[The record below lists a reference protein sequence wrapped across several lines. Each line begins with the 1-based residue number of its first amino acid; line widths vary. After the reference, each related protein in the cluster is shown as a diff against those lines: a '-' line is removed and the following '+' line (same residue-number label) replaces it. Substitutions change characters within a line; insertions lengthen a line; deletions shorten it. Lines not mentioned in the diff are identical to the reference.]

1 LLITC
6 LAAAILSDTG
16 GSCDPAVECL
26 PENFA
31 LAQAACRFDDPGF
44 KACQMEFRNHLIA
57 STCIAAMIATFLM
70 AIFARM
76 PLAVAPA
83 MGVNAYF
90 T

>member
-1 LLITC
+1 MLT
-6 LAAAILSDTG
+6 AAILTDTG

-26 PENFA
+26 AENFA
-31 LAQAACRFDDPGF
+31 LAGPGCRFFDPGF
-44 KACQMEFRNHLIA
+44 KACQMEFRNDLIA
-57 STCIAAMIATFLM
+57 STCISAMIATFCM
-70 AIFARM
+70 ALFARM